1 MKAVGVIGPD
11 FTPRLFDID
20 EPIAAPGGV
29 VVEVMAAS
37 VNDFD
42 RAAVEGRYAGLTG
55 QPEPVLDGAVEPAG
69 GDLEEEIGQL
79 VPARGDDC
87 RAARCLS
94 TRLATP

>member
-55 QPEPVLDGAVEPAG
+55 QLEPVLLGRDFVGPVVVTSPSM
-69 GDLEEEIGQL
+69 LK
-79 VPARGDDC
+79 VSPVR
-87 RAARCLS
+87 
-94 TRLATP
+94 